1 MTDLVVNE
9 IFFSIQGESSYMG
22 FPCVFV
28 RLTGCNLRC
37 TWCDTGYAFY
47 EGRKMS
53 VGEIITEVERHN
65 CKLVEITGGE
75 PLAQQGA
82 LVLMKE
88 LCDRGF
94 TVLLETGG
102 SISIRDVDARVRRIV
117 DIKCPGSGMAKE
129 NLWENIEF
137 LMPTDEVKFVV
148 ANRGDFDWA
157 VDVMRRH
164 GLEERCPILMSP
176 VFNDLQPV
184 ELAGWI
190 LDSGVQVRLQLQMHK
205 FIWEPETRGV

>member
-1 MTDLVVNE
+1 MIDLVVNE

-82 LVLMKE
+82 LVLMNE

-102 SISIRDVDARVRRIV
+102 SISIRNVDARVRRIV

-129 NLWENIEF
+129 NLWENIEC
-137 LMPTDEVKFVV
+137 LSPTDEVKFVI
-148 ANRGDFDWA
+148 ANKGDFDWA
-157 VDVMRRH
+157 MEVIRRH
-164 GLEERCPILMSP
+164 GLEKRCPILMSP

-190 LDSGVQVRLQLQMHK
+190 LDSGAQVRLQLQMHK